1 MLQVDVNVYNVSI
14 VEEKFQ
20 KISKDFK
27 RFQEISRSIT
37 YNINSYNRSLSI
49 SNVTTMNVN
58 TFGSSLND
66 IYMLHEHVN
75 LFK

>member
-1 MLQVDVNVYNVSI
+1 MLDVNVYNVSI
-14 VEEKFQ
+14 VEEKIQ

-27 RFQEISRSIT
+27 RFQKISRSIT
-37 YNINSYNRSLSI
+37 HNINSCNRSLSI

-66 IYMLHEHVN
+66 IYMLHEHVT